1 MSMLAKSPAK
11 IWGKDGISK
20 AVALLIIQFQDAVP
34 LPIAVAFKVF
44 SLRPLLFKPRKTHHS
59 WWWSEFIISSH
70 EGGCHPYL
78 LKLFWIL
85 KGYLY
90 EAFSLKPSIL
100 MPALCDSGST
110 IHLVQMTF
118 SSTLRAK
125 NLVSGEDE
133 VAKIVSTANQE
144 SGCPFTCA
152 DCSKNS
158 VSAWEFTHQNICQL
172 KAQCADLI
180 RGSIASTWTSG
191 TKSFR
196 YIR

>member
-1 MSMLAKSPAK
+1 MSMWAKSPAK

-20 AVALLIIQFQDAVP
+20 AVVLLIIQFQDAVP
-34 LPIAVAFKVF
+34 LPITVAFKVF
-44 SLRPLLFKPRKTHHS
+44 SLRPLLFKPRKMHHS
-59 WWWSEFIISSH
+59 WWWSKFIISSH
-70 EGGCHPYL
+70 EGGCL

-100 MPALCDSGST
+100 MPALCDSGNT

-152 DCSKNS
+152 DWFEKTRWN
-158 VSAWEFTHQNICQL
+158 WDKTHQNICLFL
-172 KAQCADLI
+172 KPTTL
-180 RGSIASTWTSG
+180 T
-191 TKSFR
+191 
-196 YIR
+196 